1 MKAALEATRMQ
12 SSETEDRWYVD
23 VGGTPKMMTLDELV
37 EAFEG
42 GIITANTLVTEVGGS
57 EWKPLKEV
65 ADLGDEEEAP
75 PPSVQA
81 PALASPSMLPAPPV
95 QRVSAAPVSAN
106 RESAW
111 PPAAAWSQAPLPSR
125 PSAAPLSLGP
135 NSTIPVVQDL
145 GADLDDM
152 PFKKSRSKLP
162 LILAAAVVVLGGIG
176 FAAMK
181 SGVAAPAPVP
191 VPAAQPVEFQKTVVT
206 PIPTS
211 APAAAPTTEAAKPEG
226 EKAEATD
233 SKGLTDDVKA
243 KLLAADKDRDAKKKS
258 ARAGGKARGGGARA
272 KGNSGGSGVFRAGG
286 DASDPLNSKL

>member
-1 MKAALEATRMQ
+1 MEAALEATRMQ

-42 GIITANTLVTEVGGS
+42 GIITAKTLVTEVGGT

-75 PPSVQA
+75 PPSVRA
-81 PALASPSMLPAPPV
+81 PATPSMLPAAPV

-145 GADLDDM
+145 GVDLDDM
-152 PFKKSRSKLP
+152 PFKKSRSKAP
-162 LILAAAVVVLGGIG
+162 LVALAAVAVLGGIG

-181 SGVAAPAPVP
+181 SGVAAPAPVA
-191 VPAAQPVEFQKTVVT
+191 VPAAQPIEFQKTVVT

-211 APAAAPTTEAAKPEG
+211 APAAAPVADTAKAEG
-226 EKAEATD
+226 EKAEGEKAD
-233 SKGLTDDVKA
+233 SKGLSDDVKA
-243 KLLAADKDRDAKKKS
+243 KLLSADKERDAKKKS
-258 ARAGGKARGGGARA
+258 SRGKARGSARA
-272 KGNSGGSGVFRAGG
+272 KSSSGGSGVFRAGG

>member
-1 MKAALEATRMQ
+1 MQ

-42 GIITANTLVTEVGGS
+42 GIITAQTLVTEVGGS

-65 ADLGDEEEAP
+65 ADLGDDEEAP
-75 PPSVQA
+75 ASVPAPVVHAQSLA
-81 PALASPSMLPAPPV
+81 PAVPVLPPIQRRPAP
-95 QRVSAAPVSAN
+95 SAFPPASS

-111 PPAAAWSQAPLPSR
+111 PPAAAWSQAPVASR
-125 PSAAPLSLGP
+125 PSAAPIPSGP
-135 NSTIPVVQDL
+135 VSTIPVVQDL
-145 GADLDDM
+145 SAALDDDM

-162 LILAAAVVVLGGIG
+162 LILAAAVVVLGGVG

-181 SGVAAPAPVP
+181 SGVAAPAPVA
-191 VPAAQPVEFQKTVVT
+191 VPAAAPIEFQKTVVT

-211 APAAAPTTEAAKPEG
+211 EPAAPAPAAAAESEKSEAKSGINED
-226 EKAEATD
+226 T
-233 SKGLTDDVKA
+233 KA
-243 KLLAADKDRDAKKKS
+243 KLLAADKEREAKKKS
-258 ARAGGKARGGGARA
+258 SRGRARGAVRS
-272 KGNSGGSGVFRAGG
+272 KSSGSSGGVFRSGG